1 VIDKDAEWRRMAAS
15 PNRHELELDKIK
27 QALRLPQWSHVAEGV
42 FQSDLFLCLGV
53 IDLLG
58 KARGC

>member
-15 PNRHELELDKIK
+15 PKRHELELDKIK
-27 QALRLPQWSHVAEGV
+27 QALRLSQWSHVAEGV
-42 FQSDLFLCLGV
+42 FRSDLFLCLGG